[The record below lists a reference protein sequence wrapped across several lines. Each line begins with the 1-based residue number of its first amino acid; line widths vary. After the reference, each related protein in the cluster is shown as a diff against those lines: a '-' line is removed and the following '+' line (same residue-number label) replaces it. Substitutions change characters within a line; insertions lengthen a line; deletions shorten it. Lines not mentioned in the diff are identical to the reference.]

1 MQFFGARGS
10 LNKNL
15 WRCGLGL
22 GLALAAWAV
31 HADTL
36 TAVVTYVTDGDT
48 LWVQLPGESRAVKL
62 RFQGI
67 DAPELCQDGGAA
79 SKAALA
85 AKVLHRTVQLSTN
98 QRRDDYGRLLARVS
112 VGTGAK
118 AQDVGAWMVQQ
129 GQAWSY
135 RYRRSLG
142 PYASQEQAAQAAK
155 RGLWAMPAPI
165 EPRVFRKRH
174 GSCHTPAP

>member
-1 MQFFGARGS
+1 MQFFGARCG
-10 LNKNL
+10 LNNYL
-15 WRCGLGL
+15 WRCSLGVC
-22 GLALAAWAV
+22 LALVGWAV
-31 HADTL
+31 QADTL

-85 AKVLHRTVQLSTN
+85 AKVLHHTVQLTTN

-112 VGTGAK
+112 LGTDAK
-118 AQDVGAWMVQQ
+118 AEDVGAWMVQQ

-142 PYASQEQAAQAAK
+142 PYADQEQAAQAAK
-155 RGLWAMPAPI
+155 RGLWAMPAPM
-165 EPRVFRKRH
+165 EPRVFRKQH
-174 GSCHTPAP
+174 GSCYAPAP